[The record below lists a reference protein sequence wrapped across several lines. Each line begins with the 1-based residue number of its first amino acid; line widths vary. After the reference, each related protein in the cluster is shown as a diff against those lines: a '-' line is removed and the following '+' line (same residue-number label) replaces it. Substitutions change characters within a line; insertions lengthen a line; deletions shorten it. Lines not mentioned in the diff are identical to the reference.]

1 MISFFF
7 KKSFYD
13 GWDNLLW
20 IIFFNLLIVAIT
32 VFGLFATQALSSF
45 HMLIGVP
52 LFILFVCLDMIVLFA
67 VNEGCA
73 KLVNFKTMS
82 YKETFAKIKDVWKD
96 AVLFGL
102 LVSFLTILVVIGIP
116 FYLSYGN
123 FIGLF
128 FAAIIFWVVVLVFL
142 ALQWFLPLYSQLHGG
157 FKKTLKKTFI
167 LLFDNTGFT
176 IILFVYSVFMLV
188 LSVVIAF
195 LAPGPVGI
203 CMAQN
208 NALKLRM
215 KKYDWLEEHPEISP
229 KEARKKVPWDEILDK
244 DKEIVGNRTF
254 RNLIFP
260 WKD

>member
-20 IIFFNLLIVAIT
+20 IIVFNLILVALT
-32 VFGLFATQALSSF
+32 VIGLFSIQALSNINMIIAVP
-45 HMLIGVP
+45 MLIVS
-52 LFILFVCLDMIVLFA
+52 ICLDMIVLFA

-73 KLVNFKTMS
+73 KLVNFKS
-82 YKETFAKIKDVWKD
+82 APYKETFAEIKNVWKD
-96 AVLFGL
+96 AVIFGL
-102 LVSFLTILVVIGIP
+102 LISSLIILVAIGVP
-116 FYLSYGN
+116 FYFSYGN
-123 FIGLF
+123 LVGLF
-128 FAAIIFWVVVLVFL
+128 FASLMFWAVIIIVL
-142 ALQWFLPLYSQLHGG
+142 ALQWFMPLYSQLHGG
-157 FKKTLKKTFI
+157 FKKTLKKSFI

-176 IILFVYSVFMLV
+176 IILFLYSIVMAVF
-188 LSVVIAF
+188 SVVIAF

-215 KKYDWLEEHPEISP
+215 RKYDWLEEHPEISP
-229 KEARKKVPWDEILDK
+229 KESRKQIPWDEILDD